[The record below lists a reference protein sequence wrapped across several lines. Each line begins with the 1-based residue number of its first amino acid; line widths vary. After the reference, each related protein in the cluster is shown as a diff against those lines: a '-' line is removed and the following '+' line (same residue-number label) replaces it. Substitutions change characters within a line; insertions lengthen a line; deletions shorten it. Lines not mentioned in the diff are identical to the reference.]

1 MLGNDVIDFGD
12 PDTRPGALHPRWDE
26 RVFAARERAALA
38 ASALPE
44 RLRWALWGAKEAA
57 YKLARKLDP
66 KTVFAPSRFEVALD
80 AQLRG
85 HVAWPGGAARVAVLE
100 AKACLHALAWDGAT
114 DEARILHGFA
124 RTTGPDPAAASAA
137 ARELAERETERRL
150 GLGAGTLRVHK
161 RGRVPRLLH
170 TDGGAF
176 DLSLSHHGAVV
187 AFACDPVVRPA

>member
-1 MLGNDVIDFGD
+1 MLGNDVIDLMD
-12 PDTRPGALHPRWDE
+12 PDTRPGALHPRWDG

-57 YKLARKLDP
+57 YKLAHKLDP

-85 HVAWPGGAARVAVLE
+85 RVAWPGGAARVAVLE
-100 AKACLHALAWDGAT
+100 AQTCLHALAWDGAT
-114 DEARILHGFA
+114 DLARVLHACA
-124 RTTGPDPAAASAA
+124 RTSAPDPAAASAA
-137 ARELAERETERRL
+137 ARELAEREAEHRL
-150 GLGAGTLRVHK
+150 GLDAGALRVHK
-161 RGRVPRLLH
+161 RGRVPSLLH
-170 TDGGAF
+170 ADGGAF
-176 DLSLSHHGAVV
+176 DLSLSHHGTVV